1 MSEPRIVVAHR
12 EHLWWLLSEAA
23 QLEHMI
29 MCQYLFAEFSLKNG
43 TGDGLTG
50 EQAEAVTRWRETIHD
65 IAVDEMLHLALVANL
80 MTAIGAAPTFSRPN
94 FPQRS
99 GYFPSGV
106 QMDLLPF
113 GEQALRHFIFLER
126 PEGIDLP
133 DAQGFVPVAPPR
145 APVQADEVLPRGQ
158 EFATIGHLYRGIADG
173 LRRLTD
179 RVGERA
185 VFVGSPRAQA
195 TPELLY
201 WPQLIAVTDLGSA
214 LKAVEEIIEQGEGC
228 KGDWRTAHFGKF
240 LNVSQEYHD
249 LLQRDPSFEPAR
261 PVMPV
266 YTRQPFDIAAP
277 QPIITDPLTLQVA
290 ELAAVAHELVQLLL
304 TRFFTHTD
312 ETDQQ
317 LSTLIGAAISMMG
330 GVLRPL
336 ATTLTTLPAGPPH
349 QGSTAGFTFEVYYV
363 MGNMVPWREPAWALL
378 HERMA
383 LLTQRC
389 AEISQGGPESV
400 HQAQQRAA
408 TITAS
413 IAAHVPADLRPPPS
427 TVST

>member
-43 TGDGLTG
+43 TSDGLTG
-50 EQAEAVTRWRETIHD
+50 EQAEAVKRWSETIHG

-80 MTAIGAAPTFSRPN
+80 MTAIGAAPTFGRPN

-113 GEQALRHFIFLER
+113 GDQALRHFIYLER

-133 DAQGFVPVAPPR
+133 DAQGFVPVAAPR

-201 WPQLIAVTDLGSA
+201 WPQLIAVTDLASA

-240 LNVSQEYHD
+240 LNVSQEYND
-249 LLQRDPSFEPAR
+249 LRQRNPSFEPAR
-261 PVMPV
+261 PVLPV

-290 ELAAVAHELVQLLL
+290 ELAAMAYELVLQLLN
-304 TRFFTHTD
+304 RFFTHTD
-312 ETDQQ
+312 ETEQQ
-317 LSTLIGAAISMMG
+317 LSTLIRAAISMMG

-336 ATTLTTLPAGPPH
+336 ATTLTTLPVGPPH
-349 QGSTAGFTFEVYYV
+349 QGSTAGFTFEVCYV
-363 MGNMVPWREPAWALL
+363 LGNMVPWREPAWALL
-378 HERMA
+378 HERME

-389 AEISQGGPESV
+389 AEISDAAPAAV

-408 TITAS
+408 TIAAT
-413 IAAHVPADLRPPPS
+413 IAAHVPADLRQIS
-427 TVST
+427 KQAS